1 VYDPRIE
8 GRTLSFGVSGK
19 LYRSNLLLFDRQ
31 TDSLWSQLLQQAIT
45 GSLTGKKLVM
55 VSAQHTTWELW
66 RSQHPDSHVLSP
78 ETGFKR
84 DYGLDPYAP
93 YREGG
98 TTVFSLGKD
107 AAARPRDKLRPME
120 RVLGVQLNGVK
131 KAYPFS
137 ALKKSPA
144 ELEDRIGSTAIRI
157 HFDKKSENGFVTDR
171 HGMIVPSVA
180 LFWFAWADFYPDTL
194 LFARAK
200 K

>member
-1 VYDPRIE
+1 MYDPRVE

-19 LYRSNLLLFDRQ
+19 LYKSNLLLFDRQ

-45 GSLTGKKLVM
+45 GPLTGKKLVM
-55 VSAQHTTWELW
+55 ASARHTTWELW
-66 RSQHPDSHVLSP
+66 RSQHPDSLVLSP

-84 DYGLDPYAP
+84 DYGLDPYAA

-107 AAARPRDKLRPME
+107 AAARRRDKLRPME

-137 ALKKSPA
+137 TLKKSPA
-144 ELEDRIGSTAIRI
+144 DLEDRIGATSIRI
-157 HFDKKSENGFVTDR
+157 HFDKKSESAFATDR

-200 K
+200 N